1 MASFDVRDRLGAT
14 RAPLLYVLS
23 RSDRLFP
30 STLAPGV
37 MKEMRET
44 GIDARFVEIDSDH
57 GHFASS
63 TDAAKWAGP
72 LRAFL
77 AEIDP

>member
-1 MASFDVRDRLGAT
+1 V
-14 RAPLLYVLS
+14 PLLYVLS

-30 STLAPGV
+30 ATLGPAI
-37 MKEMRET
+37 MKEMRAA
-44 GIDARFVEIDSDH
+44 GIDARFLEIDSDH

-63 TDAAKWAGP
+63 TDAGKWAEP

-77 AEIDP
+77 AEIDS

>member
-1 MASFDVRDRLGAT
+1 
-14 RAPLLYVLS
+14 
-23 RSDRLFP
+23 
-30 STLAPGV
+30 
-37 MKEMRET
+37 MKEMREA

-57 GHFASS
+57 GHFASG

-77 AEIDP
+77 AEIDS

>member
-1 MASFDVRDRLGAT
+1 
-14 RAPLLYVLS
+14 
-23 RSDRLFP
+23 LFP
-30 STLAPGV
+30 STLAPAV
-37 MKEMRET
+37 MATMRDA

-63 TDAAKWAGP
+63 TDAAKWAAP